1 MSTDKPRNPDLREQV
16 EDATQEM
23 AESEENA
30 LAALRDASDTG
41 ETHTVTLTGGIEV
54 EVVDSLPG
62 PVERK
67 AAKVERKR
75 QTGDIDEAIDSMI
88 DVMTNLIKTDGFDS
102 KEVWREYF
110 EEYGSTNLLKCAMA
124 ASEPY
129 YQTQKE
135 MEDQRQFRGDR

>member
-30 LAALRDASDTG
+30 LAALREASDTE
-41 ETHTVTLTGGIEV
+41 ETYTVTLTGGIEV

-62 PVERK
+62 QVERQ

-75 QTGDIDEAIDSMI
+75 ATGDVDEATDAMI
-88 DVMTNLIKTDGFDS
+88 NVMTHLIQTEGFDS
-102 KEVWREYF
+102 RDVWREYF
-110 EEYGSTNLLKCAMA
+110 EEYGTTNLLKCAMA

-129 YQTQKE
+129 YEAQKE
-135 MEDQRQFRGDR
+135 IEDQRQFRGQ